1 MATPIAFKGANL
13 QLIPPPGE
21 EANCVPLDVLRR
33 DGQIISCWM
42 PSAAELAEI
51 LKTGRI
57 WLSVWGG
64 RTSPPV
70 YVTGHQAEVI

>member
-1 MATPIAFKGANL
+1 MATPVTFDEANL
-13 QLIPPPGE
+13 VLTPPAGE
-21 EANCVPLDVLRR
+21 EATCVPLPVRR
-33 DGQIISCWM
+33 HEGQITSCWM

-64 RTSPPV
+64 MTSPPV
-70 YVTGHQAEVI
+70 YVTGHQAEVL